1 MVALTDPEYFNYYF
15 LYEVKPDRAFYA
27 QMNKSY
33 ADLDQQ
39 FSEVTGDVLD
49 AKTKAAMD
57 VAKGKE
63 RANSAKALGTIYAD
77 GDSEKAPQT
86 FDYIATTYLPSVTT
100 SLDGLGAPKK
110 MIPYVLAEMLV
121 KSSNRIDLMEQQS
134 PELSKEEFNNMK
146 DNLFN
151 NTMIDAL
158 KSYPTT
164 IQAPYSSTYK
174 EMVKTGNV
182 TGYLSTLTEDI
193 RKEVVRQARLIRNAG
208 NF

>member
-1 MVALTDPEYFNYYF
+1 
-15 LYEVKPDRAFYA
+15 
-27 QMNKSY
+27 
-33 ADLDQQ
+33 
-39 FSEVTGDVLD
+39 
-49 AKTKAAMD
+49 
-57 VAKGKE
+57 
-63 RANSAKALGTIYAD
+63 
-77 GDSEKAPQT
+77 
-86 FDYIATTYLPSVTT
+86 
-100 SLDGLGAPKK
+100 
-110 MIPYVLAEMLV
+110 MLV

-182 TGYLSTLTEDI
+182 TGYLNTLTEDI